1 METKKDF
8 SQNLWK
14 MSSLLNGYKDMSLI
28 MRPYGSDKNLKEAW
42 KNSGEPDCDIEDL
55 RSIYAGLLNNG
66 ADFSELNLKKWNAF
80 LEEFQPSDEVF
91 GLINTLT
98 EDEKWGAFLFGLV
111 LAGKDRM
118 SWKEFRAESKR
129 IDRENTPKFHTLLP
143 KGDNERSIRD
153 HSTLFSELQIIS
165 FDMQTE
171 EIFLTDI
178 QKDCLERFVKFF
190 QGCIDQVM
198 QEKRTLA
205 ERFLETQVG
214 LTQEQI
220 NRVREV
226 TYEGK
231 YMFPERIS
239 RPIPADKMDMYHL
252 WRVVEDGSLLV
263 EIYGLGLYLLK
274 SEPLFDAR
282 GRFLDMVGE

>member
-8 SQNLWK
+8 SQNLWM
-14 MSSLLNGYKDMSLI
+14 MSSLLNGYKAMSLI

-55 RSIYAGLLNNG
+55 RSIYAELVNNG
-66 ADFSELNLKKWNAF
+66 VNFGELNLKKWNAF
-80 LEEFQPSDEVF
+80 LEEFQPTDEVF

-98 EDEKWGAFLFGLV
+98 EDEKWGAFMFGLV
-111 LAGKDRM
+111 LTGKDRM

-143 KGDNERSIRD
+143 KEENERSIRD
-153 HSTLFSELQIIS
+153 HSVLFTELQIIS

-171 EIFLTDI
+171 EIFLTDV

-190 QGCIDQVM
+190 QGCIDRVM

-214 LTQEQI
+214 LTDEQI
-220 NRVREV
+220 NRVEEV
-226 TYEGK
+226 TNKGK
-231 YMFPERIS
+231 YMFPERIA

-252 WRVVEDGSLLV
+252 WRVIEDGSLLV

>member
-8 SQNLWK
+8 SQNLWM

-28 MRPYGSDKNLKEAW
+28 MRPYSSDKNLKEAW
-42 KNSGEPDCDIEDL
+42 KNSGEPEVDIEDL
-55 RSIYAGLLNNG
+55 RSIYTELLNNG
-66 ADFSELNLKKWNAF
+66 INFSEINVEKWNMF
-80 LEEFQPSDEVF
+80 LEEFQPTDEVF

-98 EDEKWGAFLFGLV
+98 EDEKWGAFMFGLV

-118 SWKEFRAESKR
+118 SWIEFRAESKK
-129 IDRENTPKFHTLLP
+129 IDRENTPKFHMLLP
-143 KGDNERSIRD
+143 KEGNERSIRE
-153 HSTLFSELQIIS
+153 HSALFTELQIIS
-165 FDMQTE
+165 FDAQTE
-171 EIFLTDI
+171 EIFLTDV

-190 QGCIDQVM
+190 QGCIDRVM
-198 QEKRTLA
+198 QERRTLA

-220 NRVREV
+220 NLVKEV

-231 YMFPERIS
+231 YMFPERIA

-252 WRVVEDGSLLV
+252 WRVVEDGSLLI

-282 GRFLDMVGE
+282 GRFLDMIW